1 MKERMKHITMQQQY
15 YVFSIEH
22 KERKNI
28 QNLHKNES

>member
-22 KERKNI
+22 KERTKYNI
-28 QNLHKNES
+28 